1 MLKPALTH
9 QYPIAMAHRGSTL
22 LWPENT
28 MMAFQGAVDLG
39 YKYLETDVHA
49 SSDGIL
55 MCFHDTILDRTTDGT
70 GLVSARALAELV
82 TLDAGYR
89 FDPIHNFPAR
99 ATGVTIPSFEELAMT
114 FPDAILTIDLKAAR
128 IEQLMVDT
136 IRRLKLSDRVIIGSF
151 QEKRV
156 RTFRKLA
163 PPDVATSAG
172 PRETARIVFGAKAG
186 RSMRVTADVLQVPE
200 FHRGIKL
207 VDERFIDVV
216 QTQGKQVHVWTVNEV
231 DEMTRFLDM
240 GVDGLVTDRPDLLK
254 ALLVERNGTW
264 QVEKAD

>member
-9 QYPIAMAHRGSTL
+9 QYPIAMAHRGSTV

-49 SSDGIL
+49 SSDGVL
-55 MCFHDTILDRTTDGT
+55 MCFHDPILDRTTDAT
-70 GLVSARALAELV
+70 GPVSARSLTELAA
-82 TLDAGYR
+82 LDAGYR
-89 FDPIHNFPAR
+89 FDPVHHFPAR
-99 ATGVTIPSFEELAMT
+99 AMGVTIPSFEELAMT
-114 FPDAILTIDLKAAR
+114 FPDAILTVDLKAPR

-136 IRRLKLSDRVIIGSF
+136 IRRLKLFDRVILGSF

-163 PPDVATSAG
+163 GEGVATSAG
-172 PRETARIVFGAKAG
+172 PRETAKIVFGARAG

-200 FHRGIKL
+200 FHRGIN
-207 VDERFIDVV
+207 VVNERVIDVV
-216 QTQGKQVHVWTVNEV
+216 QSQGKQVHVWTVNAVE
-231 DEMTRFLDM
+231 EMTRFLDM

-254 ALLVERNGTW
+254 ELLVERNG
-264 QVEKAD
+264 A

>member
-1 MLKPALTH
+1 MLKPALSH
-9 QYPIAMAHRGSTL
+9 QYPIAMAHRGSTV

-49 SSDGIL
+49 SSDGVL
-55 MCFHDTILDRTTDGT
+55 MCFHDPILDRTTDAT
-70 GLVSARALAELV
+70 GPVSARSLAELAAV
-82 TLDAGYR
+82 DAGYR
-89 FDPIHNFPAR
+89 FDPVHDFPAR

-114 FPDAILTIDLKAAR
+114 FPDAILTVDLKAAR

-136 IRRLKLSDRVIIGSF
+136 IKRLKLSDRVILGSF
-151 QEKRV
+151 HEKRV

-163 PPDVATSAG
+163 GQGVATSAG
-172 PRETARIVFGAKAG
+172 PRETAKIVFGARAG

-200 FHRGIKL
+200 FHRGIN
-207 VDERFIDVV
+207 VVTERLIDIV
-216 QTQGKQVHVWTVNEV
+216 QSQGKQVHVWTVNEV

-254 ALLVERNGTW
+254 KLLVERSG
-264 QVEKAD
+264 A